1 MKIIVGLF
9 ILVWIWIGWE
19 LYSAPT
25 IDDE

>member
-9 ILVWIWIGWE
+9 ILVWIWLGWE

>member
-1 MKIIVGLF
+1 MKIILGLF
-9 ILVWIWIGWE
+9 ILVWLWIGWE

>member
-1 MKIIVGLF
+1 MKVILGLF
-9 ILVWIWIGWE
+9 ILVWLWIGWE

>member
-1 MKIIVGLF
+1 MKIVIGLF
-9 ILVWIWIGWE
+9 ILVWIWLGWE